1 MRKVTIEI
9 TEDEYQFLTRLAVLM
24 KTQGNR
30 MTSFPLYCIYDKL
43 EDESSK
49 FINCFLTEDAMNKHL
64 DEYKDEFKNPYTYI
78 RSMAYNDEIRQLMK
92 IIVSLDDLVIP
103 EHDNGAYE

>member
-1 MRKVTIEI
+1 MAVKIEI
-9 TEDEYQFLTRLAVLM
+9 SEEDYKFLTRLAVLM
-24 KTQGNR
+24 KTQNNKR
-30 MTSFPLYCIYDKL
+30 TSFPLYCIYDKL

-64 DEYKDEFKNPYTYI
+64 DEYREEFTNPYTYV

-92 IIVSLDDLVIP
+92 IIVSLDDLVIA
-103 EHDNGAYE
+103 EHDNEAYE